1 MFSNLTMKQTDNL
14 TIRTLQAYEALL
26 QSGKVKNKTAFAVA
40 GNFRQQY
47 WTGFEKGTRKIS
59 LQIATAISKHFD
71 LNLSYLL
78 HGEGNLFKKDKP
90 AEMHSTFEVLGAP
103 EDLDYITLPFVP
115 FTAYGSFISGCHE
128 DRDMSQFSTFKV
140 LRRPGKEYKN
150 AVVIEVR
157 GNSMAPRY
165 PDQSCH
171 VARRINDGNWQYAT
185 GVHALSLRSE
195 MFVIKK
201 ITANINGVLTLT
213 GTATGDTMSVEL
225 GDINCMWKV
234 GEAVYMPEEE

>member
-1 MFSNLTMKQTDNL
+1 MQTTTNQRVLD
-14 TIRTLQAYEALL
+14 IYKTLKNRLRVRNKTEFARIAGFTNTHWSEYEGEKRRFTHKHL
-26 QSGKVKNKTAFAVA
+26 QSLVNHFQDLSIHYLETGT
-40 GNFRQQY
+40 GEPFRE
-47 WTGFEKGTRKIS
+47 TETVSNVEILGT
-59 LQIATAISKHFD
+59 
-71 LNLSYLL
+71 
-78 HGEGNLFKKDKP
+78 
-90 AEMHSTFEVLGAP
+90 P

>member
-1 MFSNLTMKQTDNL
+1 MQLTLNQRVIL
-14 TIRTLQAYEALL
+14 AYEELKNRNLVKSKSAFAQAGGFLQQHWTGYEKGNRRISLDIATRLANHYGLSLPYLL
-26 QSGKVKNKTAFAVA
+26 Q
-40 GNFRQQY
+40 
-47 WTGFEKGTRKIS
+47 
-59 LQIATAISKHFD
+59 
-71 LNLSYLL
+71 
-78 HGEGNLFKKDKP
+78 GEGELFKNVKP
-90 AEMHSTFEVLGAP
+90 GDRIDTAEIIGRV

-140 LRRPGKEYKN
+140 LRRPGKEYRN

-171 VARRINDGNWQYAT
+171 VARRVSDGNWQYAT

-201 ITANINGVLTLT
+201 ITSNINGALTLT
-213 GTATGDTMSVEL
+213 STSTGDMMSVEL

-234 GEAVYMPEEE
+234 GEAVYMPEED

>member
-1 MFSNLTMKQTDNL
+1 MSISTELTTNQRVLETYNTLKNRLRVRSKTEFARIAGFTNTHWSEYEIEKRRFSHKHLTSLVNHFPDL
-14 TIRTLQAYEALL
+14 
-26 QSGKVKNKTAFAVA
+26 
-40 GNFRQQY
+40 
-47 WTGFEKGTRKIS
+47 S
-59 LQIATAISKHFD
+59 LQYLESGRGEPFTELTAAST
-71 LNLSYLL
+71 
-78 HGEGNLFKKDKP
+78 
-90 AEMHSTFEVLGAP
+90 AEILGTP
-103 EDLDYITLPFVP
+103 EDLDYLNLPFVP

-128 DRDMSQFSTFKV
+128 DRDMKDFGTYKV
-140 LRRPGKEYKN
+140 LRRAGKEYKN

-171 VARRINDGNWQYAT
+171 VARRVSDGNWQYAT

-201 ITANINGVLTLT
+201 ITSNINGVLTLT

>member
-1 MFSNLTMKQTDNL
+1 MADLLQLTL
-14 TIRTLQAYEALL
+14 TQRVISAYEELKKQNLVRSKSAFAQAGGFLQQHWTGYEKGNRRISLDIATRLANHYGLSLPYLL
-26 QSGKVKNKTAFAVA
+26 Q
-40 GNFRQQY
+40 
-47 WTGFEKGTRKIS
+47 
-59 LQIATAISKHFD
+59 
-71 LNLSYLL
+71 
-78 HGEGNLFKKDKP
+78 GEGELFKKIKP
-90 AEMHSTFEVLGAP
+90 GDTIDTVEILGAP

-171 VARRINDGNWQYAT
+171 VARRVNDGNWQYAT
-185 GVHALSLRSE
+185 GVHAISLRSE